1 MKPARNRIL
10 TINGSTPSI
19 KFAMYAAADIAG
31 YVCQNR
37 GNALGRPSSLQPE
50 FFAQRHTSFSKNKRY
65 RTADKVDR
73 ESMMKR
79 AAEIGT
85 TFPGMD
91 DVQLRTVSEM
101 TGLHLFRKPGW
112 IVA

>member
-1 MKPARNRIL
+1 
-10 TINGSTPSI
+10 
-19 KFAMYAAADIAG
+19 
-31 YVCQNR
+31 
-37 GNALGRPSSLQPE
+37 
-50 FFAQRHTSFSKNKRY
+50 
-65 RTADKVDR
+65 
-73 ESMMKR
+73 MMKR

-101 TGLHLFRKPGW
+101 TGLHLFRKPRW